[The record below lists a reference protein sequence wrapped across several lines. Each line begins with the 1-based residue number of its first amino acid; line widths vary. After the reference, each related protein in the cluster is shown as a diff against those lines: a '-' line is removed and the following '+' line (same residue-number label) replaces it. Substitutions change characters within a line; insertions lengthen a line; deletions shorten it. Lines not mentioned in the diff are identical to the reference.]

1 MLIKNAKLLD
11 GRIVNIYVEH
21 GVISCFNCKSSDD
34 EVIDAE
40 NHLVIPP
47 YFNMHFHLDSV
58 FLPVVNRSGTL
69 WEGIRIWRE
78 VKGKLTEED
87 VIKRAVTAVKLMVSQ
102 GTLWIRT
109 HVDVTEKS
117 LTLLKALLKV
127 KEEVKDIA
135 EIQITA
141 FPQDGIFTDKG
152 NDELLRKAI
161 ELGADNVGM
170 IPHNEITREDGVRS
184 VKFTFDLAKEY
195 NKKVDGHVDETDD
208 PNSRYLEVLAKYTLE
223 YNYQGKVSAGHVTA
237 MHSWDPAYRSRILE
251 QVSKAGIT
259 VIPNPLINVSL
270 QGRFDNYPKRRG
282 MAPIKEMLQHGIN
295 VALGHD
301 CIMDPWY
308 PLGSG
313 NMLHV
318 LFMGIHLDQLL
329 SPEELNNSLNLIT
342 YNGANSWPLRDYGID
357 LGKRANMLITNAED
371 VIDLLRF
378 MEPPLYVIKEG
389 KVISKDSGKF
399 IFYHGKWEKVFK
411 KPI

>member
-1 MLIKNAKLLD
+1 MLIKNAKLID
-11 GRIVNIYVEH
+11 GRIVNIYIEN
-21 GVISCFNCKSSDD
+21 GVISCFNCKSFDE

-58 FLPVVNRSGTL
+58 FLPVINKSGTL

-78 VKGKLTEED
+78 VKGKLTEDD
-87 VIKRAVTAVKLMVSQ
+87 VIKRAITAVKLMVAQ

-135 EIQITA
+135 DIQITA

-152 NDELLRKAI
+152 NEELLRKAV

-170 IPHNEITREDGVRS
+170 IPHNEITREDGVKS
-184 VKFTFDLAKEY
+184 IKFAFDLAREY
-195 NKKVDGHVDETDD
+195 NKQIDGHVDETDD
-208 PNSRYLEVLAKYTLE
+208 PNSRYLEVVAKYTLE

-237 MHSWDPAYRSRILE
+237 MHSWDPAYRYRILE
-251 QVSKAGIT
+251 YVAKAGINI
-259 VIPNPLINVSL
+259 IPNPLVNVSL
-270 QGRFDNYPKRRG
+270 QGRFDIYPKRRG
-282 MAPIKEMLQHGIN
+282 MAPIKELLQHGIN

-301 CIMDPWY
+301 CMMDPWY

-318 LFMGIHLDQLL
+318 LFMAIHLDQLL
-329 SPEELNNSLNLIT
+329 SPEELNYSLNLIT
-342 YNGANSWPLRDYGID
+342 FNGAKAWPLRDYGID
-357 LGKRANMLITNAED
+357 VGKRANLLITSADD

-378 MEPPLYVIKEG
+378 MEPPLYVIKNG
-389 KVISKDSGKF
+389 KVIAKEGKQ
-399 IFYHGKWEKVFK
+399 ILYRGKWEKVYK